1 MFLFNFID
9 LLNSNSLKGSAQKN
23 KVKLRNVRAAKQN
36 TDIEILSERLTLET
50 STPMYKLFCQN
61 QPELHILVFFLNKS

>member
-23 KVKLRNVRAAKQN
+23 KVKLRNVSSKTEHRHRN
-36 TDIEILSERLTLET
+36 TQREINTGNIYT
-50 STPMYKLFCQN
+50 D
-61 QPELHILVFFLNKS
+61 V

>member
-23 KVKLRNVRAAKQN
+23 QVKLRNVRAAKQN
-36 TDIEILSERLTLET
+36 TDIEILSER
-50 STPMYKLFCQN
+50 
-61 QPELHILVFFLNKS
+61 